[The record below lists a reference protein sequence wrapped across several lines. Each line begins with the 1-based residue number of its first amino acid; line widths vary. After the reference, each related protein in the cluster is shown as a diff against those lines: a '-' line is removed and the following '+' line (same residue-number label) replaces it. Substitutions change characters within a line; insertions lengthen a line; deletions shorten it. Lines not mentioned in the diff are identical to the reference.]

1 MFGDIINEKKNII
14 LAIDKSSVLE
24 YEITHENTNGIIF
37 YNFIVKLKKKLD
49 FISENKYVLVMDN
62 CTSHKTEDILK
73 YFKSNKINIL
83 FTPAYQS
90 IFNPIELIFRGI
102 KRMTYSKLY
111 NNFEEVENDLIN
123 YLKNDKIKNTLLY
136 NFKETM
142 EQILAYYELNMNQNM
157 NNYEL

>member
-1 MFGDIINEKKNII
+1 MFGDTINKKKNLI

-24 YEITHENTNGIIF
+24 YEITQENTNGIIF
-37 YNFIVKLKKKLD
+37 FNFIEKLKKKLD
-49 FISENKYVLVMDN
+49 FASENKYVFIMDN
-62 CTSHKTEDILK
+62 CTSHKTEEILK
-73 YFKSNKINIL
+73 YFKTNKINIL

-111 NNFEEVENDLIN
+111 NNFEEVEKDVID
-123 YLKNDKIKNTLLY
+123 YLQNDKIKKTLLY

-142 EQILAYYELNMNQNM
+142 EQILNYYKLNMNQNI